1 MTWFRFLNN
10 QLILKV
16 VRKKNTNME
25 LQAGDKAPAFSAKDE
40 NGNAISLANYA
51 GKKLVL
57 YFYPK
62 DDTPGCT
69 AQACNLR
76 DNMSE
81 LQAKGYQLLGVSVDD
96 EKSHQKFI
104 KKFSLNFPLLADTDH
119 SVVEA
124 YGVWKEKSMYG
135 KTYMG
140 VVRTT
145 FLIDESGKIER
156 IIGKVDTGNHT
167 SQIIG

>member
-1 MTWFRFLNN
+1 M
-10 QLILKV
+10 K
-16 VRKKNTNME
+16 
-25 LQAGDKAPAFSAKDE
+25 LQVGDQAPAFSGKDQT
-40 NGNAISLANYA
+40 GNPISSSDYA

-76 DNMSE
+76 DNLPA
-81 LQAKGYQLLGVSVDD
+81 LQAAGYEVLGVSTDD

-104 KKFSLNFPLLADTDH
+104 KKFNLNFPLLADTDH

-124 YGVWKEKSMYG
+124 FGVWKEKSMYG

-140 VVRTT
+140 TVRTT
-145 FLIDESGKIER
+145 FLMDESGRIER
-156 IIGKVDTGNHT
+156 IIEKVNTGEH
-167 SQIIG
+167 SQQIIG